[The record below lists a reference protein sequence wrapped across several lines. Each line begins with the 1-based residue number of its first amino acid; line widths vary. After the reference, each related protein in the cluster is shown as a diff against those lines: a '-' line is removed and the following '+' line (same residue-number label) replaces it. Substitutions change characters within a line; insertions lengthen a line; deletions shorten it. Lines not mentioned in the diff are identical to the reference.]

1 MRIKIKAAKIEFSM
15 NYFPNL
21 FKLKL
26 TCSLIFVL
34 MTLPFFSIAQV
45 GKDELPDS
53 YYGEWVEDIAQCE
66 VAAILSI
73 GRSEE
78 GLTVSTMEWHSREVQ
93 VKNNGDFYT
102 LLIKGAS
109 SEGDFETEINVK
121 MGEDGTLIFF
131 VPGLEETKLVKCN
144 REGEVDFVDLEVM
157 EELENEVE
165 ELDMAGTID
174 LEAVVLDLPS
184 DFYGY
189 WVEDLAQCEVA
200 PILSI
205 VDSEE
210 GLTVFSLDWSSNV
223 VEVQNKGDFYTLLIK
238 GSSEEGDFETEINVK
253 MGEEGNLIYFYPGLE
268 ETNLVKCDLGENVVF
283 IEVVMEEM
291 EELELVEAELEVEEF
306 DMMDTVSMEDIN
318 IELLQG
324 KWQSLEDESSYLIF
338 EGDRMQIYTE
348 GMEEEMED
356 EAFMVSDTC
365 MNESDGSN
373 DLPQEENR
381 YLSNPN
387 LDMCWYIENLDASNL
402 SLIYLSRGNQLTY
415 KRVE

>member
-1 MRIKIKAAKIEFSM
+1 MKGTKIEFSM

-21 FKLKL
+21 SKLKL

-34 MTLPFFSIAQV
+34 MTLPFLSNAQE
-45 GKDELPDS
+45 GEDELPDS
-53 YYGEWVEDIAQCE
+53 FYGNWVEDMAQCE
-66 VAAILSI
+66 VASILSI
-73 GRSEE
+73 AGSDE
-78 GLTVSTMEWHSREVQ
+78 GLIVSSLDWYSSDVEVQ
-93 VKNNGDFYT
+93 NKGDFYT
-102 LLIKGAS
+102 LLIKGS
-109 SEGDFETEINVK
+109 SEEGDFETEINVK
-121 MGEDGTLIFF
+121 MGEEGSLIYFYT
-131 VPGLEETKLVKCN
+131 GLEENKLVKCEPN
-144 REGEVDFVDLEVM
+144 GEVDFVEVEVM
-157 EELENEVE
+157 EDLELEVE
-165 ELDMAGTID
+165 EVDMVGTID
-174 LEAVVLDLPS
+174 LEAAVLDLPS

-210 GLTVFSLDWSSNV
+210 GLTVSSLDWSSNV

-253 MGEEGNLIYFYPGLE
+253 MGEEGNLIYSFPGLE
-268 ETNLVKCDLGENVVF
+268 ETNLVKCDLGDNVMFV
-283 IEVVMEEM
+283 EVEMEEM

-306 DMMDTVSMEDIN
+306 DMVDTVSMENIN

-324 KWQSLEDESSYLIF
+324 KWQSVEDESSYLIF
-338 EGDRMQIYTE
+338 EGDRMQIYTV
-348 GMEEEMED
+348 GMEDEMED
-356 EAFMVSDTC
+356 EAFMISDTC

-387 LDMCWYIENLDASNL
+387 LDMCWYIEVLDANNL

>member
-1 MRIKIKAAKIEFSM
+1 VE
-15 NYFPNL
+15 
-21 FKLKL
+21 
-26 TCSLIFVL
+26 C
-34 MTLPFFSIAQV
+34 
-45 GKDELPDS
+45 DPD
-53 YYGEWVEDIAQCE
+53 
-66 VAAILSI
+66 
-73 GRSEE
+73 
-78 GLTVSTMEWHSREVQ
+78 
-93 VKNNGDFYT
+93 
-102 LLIKGAS
+102 
-109 SEGDFETEINVK
+109 
-121 MGEDGTLIFF
+121 
-131 VPGLEETKLVKCN
+131 
-144 REGEVDFVDLEVM
+144 GEVEFVEVDVMEDLE
-157 EELENEVE
+157 LEVE
-165 ELDMAGTID
+165 EEDMVGMID

-210 GLTVFSLDWSSNV
+210 GLTVSSLDWSSNV

-253 MGEEGNLIYFYPGLE
+253 MGEEGNLIYSFPGLE
-268 ETNLVKCDLGENVVF
+268 ETNLVKCDLGDNVVF
-283 IEVVMEEM
+283 VEVEMEEM
-291 EELELVEAELEVEEF
+291 EGLELVEAELEVEEF
-306 DMMDTVSMEDIN
+306 DMVDTVSMENIN

-324 KWQSLEDESSYLIF
+324 KWQSVEDESSYLIF

-348 GMEEEMED
+348 GMEDEMED
-356 EAFMVSDTC
+356 EAFMISDTC

-387 LDMCWYIENLDASNL
+387 LDMCWYIEVLDANNL

>member
-1 MRIKIKAAKIEFSM
+1 M

-21 FKLKL
+21 SKLKL

-34 MTLPFFSIAQV
+34 MTLPFLSNAQE
-45 GKDELPDS
+45 GEDELPES
-53 YYGEWVEDIAQCE
+53 FYGNWVEDLSQCDAGSYFSVANSE
-66 VAAILSI
+66 V
-73 GRSEE
+73 
-78 GLTVSTMEWHSREVQ
+78 GLLVFGLGWSSTDVQ
-93 VKNNGDFYT
+93 VKNMGSYYT
-102 LLIKGAS
+102 LVVNGV
-109 SEGDFETEINVK
+109 SEGGDFESEIKIK
-121 MGEDGTLIFF
+121 MGEDGNLFF
-131 VPGLEETKLVKCN
+131 NDSDSEEIELVKCDPD
-144 REGEVDFVDLEVM
+144 GEVEFVEVEVM
-157 EELENEVE
+157 EELELEVE
-165 ELDMAGTID
+165 EENMVGTID
-174 LEAVVLDLPS
+174 LEAAVLDLPS

-189 WVEDLAQCEVA
+189 WVEDVAQCEVA

-205 VDSEE
+205 VDSGD
-210 GLTVFSLDWSSNV
+210 GLSVSSLDWYSSD
-223 VEVQNKGDFYTLLIK
+223 VEVQNKGDFYTLLVK
-238 GSSEEGDFETEINVK
+238 GATEEGDFEAEINVK
-253 MGEEGNLIYFYPGLE
+253 MGEEGNLIYFYPGWE

-283 IEVVMEEM
+283 VEVEMEEM
-291 EELELVEAELEVEEF
+291 EEVELVEAELEVEEF
-306 DMMDTVSMEDIN
+306 DLVDTVSMENIN

-348 GMEEEMED
+348 GMEDEMED

-373 DLPQEENR
+373 DLPQEKNR

-387 LDMCWYIENLDASNL
+387 LDMCWYIEVLDATNL

>member
-1 MRIKIKAAKIEFSM
+1 MKKLKSNKTKFPM

-21 FKLKL
+21 SKLKL
-26 TCSLIFVL
+26 TCSLILVL
-34 MTLPFFSIAQV
+34 MNLPFFTSAQE
-45 GKDELPDS
+45 GEDELPES
-53 YYGEWVEDIAQCE
+53 FYGQWVEDMAQCE

-73 GRSEE
+73 GGSEE

-93 VKNNGDFYT
+93 VKKNVDFYT
-102 LLIKGAS
+102 LLIKGVS

-121 MGEDGTLIFF
+121 MGEEGTLIFF

-144 REGEVDFVDLEVM
+144 GDLEFV
-157 EELENEVE
+157 EVE
-165 ELDMAGTID
+165 EMVEMELEDAELEVVELDMSGTMD
-174 LEAVVLDLPS
+174 LEFIALDLPF

-205 VDSEE
+205 VDSGD
-210 GLTVFSLDWSSNV
+210 GLSVSSLDWSSKV
-223 VEVQNKGDFYTLLIK
+223 VEVQNKGDFYALLIK

-253 MGEEGNLIYFYPGLE
+253 MGDEGNLIYFYPGLE
-268 ETNLVKCDLGENVVF
+268 ETKLVKCDLGESVEFV
-283 IEVVMEEM
+283 EVEMEEM
-291 EELELVEAELEVEEF
+291 ELVEAELEVEEF
-306 DMMDTVSMEDIN
+306 DVVDTVSLESIN

-324 KWQSLEDESSYLIF
+324 KWQSLEDESSFLIF
-338 EGDRMQIYTE
+338 DGDRMQIYTE

-387 LDMCWYIENLDASNL
+387 LDMCWYIEVLDASNL

-415 KRVE
+415 RRVE

>member
-1 MRIKIKAAKIEFSM
+1 MKGTKIEFPM

-21 FKLKL
+21 SKLKL

-34 MTLPFFSIAQV
+34 MTLPFLSNAQE
-45 GKDELPDS
+45 GEDELPES
-53 YYGEWVEDIAQCE
+53 FYGNWVEDLSQCDAGSYFSVANSE
-66 VAAILSI
+66 V
-73 GRSEE
+73 
-78 GLTVSTMEWHSREVQ
+78 GLLVFGLGWSSTDVQ
-93 VKNNGDFYT
+93 VKNMGSYYT
-102 LLIKGAS
+102 LVVNGV
-109 SEGDFETEINVK
+109 SEGGDFESEIKIK
-121 MGEDGTLIFF
+121 MGEDGNLFF
-131 VPGLEETKLVKCN
+131 NDSDSEEIELVKCDPD
-144 REGEVDFVDLEVM
+144 GEVEFVEVEVM
-157 EELENEVE
+157 EELELEVE
-165 ELDMAGTID
+165 EENMVGTID
-174 LEAVVLDLPS
+174 LEAAVLDLPS

-189 WVEDLAQCEVA
+189 WVEDVAQCEVA

-205 VDSEE
+205 VDSGD
-210 GLTVFSLDWSSNV
+210 GLSVSSLDWYSSD
-223 VEVQNKGDFYTLLIK
+223 VEVQNKGDFYTLLVK
-238 GSSEEGDFETEINVK
+238 GATEEGDFEAEINVK
-253 MGEEGNLIYFYPGLE
+253 MGEEGNLIYFYPGWE

-283 IEVVMEEM
+283 VEVEMEEM
-291 EELELVEAELEVEEF
+291 EEVELVEAELEVEEF
-306 DMMDTVSMEDIN
+306 DLVDTVSMENIN

-348 GMEEEMED
+348 GMEDEMED

-373 DLPQEENR
+373 DLPQEKNR

-387 LDMCWYIENLDASNL
+387 LDMCWYIEVLDATNL